1 MVLSL
6 VFPENSR
13 PPIHRRR
20 EFSVLRPFWWCNSHR
35 GKFSSTTLFW
45 TQSRLRLSWWDTGT
59 IFYLTCIGHSRL
71 KHISICCV
79 LGCFNSTHFSPIAFR
94 PLRAPLRLL
103 TDSRPFESHDVNFE
117 SFGRPSFPSSFIAQL
132 SNVLTPTCESYVLR
146 NLISLGICKCRR
158 FFFLELFFSFSN
170 FFSVSNNSKSRI
182 RPNSQR

>member
-20 EFSVLRPFWWCNSHR
+20 EFSVLRPFWWCYSHR

-45 TQSRLRLSWWDTGT
+45 TQSRLRVSWWDTGT

-79 LGCFNSTHFSPIAFR
+79 LGCFNTHFSPMAFR
-94 PLRAPLRLL
+94 PLRPKTSNRLWALRV
-103 TDSRPFESHDVNFE
+103 SRRKLWVVRSPQ
-117 SFGRPSFPSSFIAQL
+117 FPI
-132 SNVLTPTCESYVLR
+132 VLHCAT
-146 NLISLGICKCRR
+146 CKCAYAYMWVIRTK
-158 FFFLELFFSFSN
+158 
-170 FFSVSNNSKSRI
+170 KSHQ
-182 RPNSQR
+182 PWDM